1 MKNSKHLIFWEIL
14 ISIGEL
20 CVIESTRKCVLLAF
34 IKRFCLAENYSPVF
48 SNQINVL
55 MKRFLSSLIAILFV
69 ATTNGQQLDFTN
81 YYLNYGKHI
90 HDFSSSEQ
98 EGETGES
105 ESGQAGK
112 SYEYIFD
119 RMHTNHGFDPVQYF
133 KVLKE
138 ESESIH
144 PYRSLNTNFDWEF
157 LGPNNLTSGFEHNQG
172 RIDCFATTSS
182 NPGVICYAGSPTSGI
197 WKTTDSGANWSN
209 VTDNDIPMAVGCQDI
224 VVDPTNDNIIYAS
237 IGLNGGMENI
247 HDIAYYGLGIYKSTD
262 GGSSWQPTG
271 LNFGTQV
278 WNDNIW
284 KIEINPNNTNQQY
297 AISNFQV
304 FRTNDAWNTYEIIF
318 GVNAL
323 TIADALDQAVNTSTQ
338 TALTSHL
345 TQSCAF
351 KKKILVDL
359 DVNLNNWNEVIICS
373 AGQQSYSLPSNNG
386 LNLYKY
392 HPAEVWQSSNAQ
404 ASNANTVNWNFVS
417 QLADSS
423 PSNSSVSEIVNAD
436 FSLFNEWA
444 FLAITKKFDSPPV
457 YNQISL
463 FKQVS
468 SGNWSLISN
477 TVPPLGSS
485 QWKLEFE
492 CSPNFQNIIY
502 LGGRYFSKYNFITN
516 QLLSIPPLPDYQ
528 IHDDVRNIKVFEG
541 SNSSSEFVFVC
552 EDGGISRLLSSNV
565 DISATNFN
573 GTGLNVTQIYG
584 FDIYQPYLPF
594 FTGGTQ
600 DNSVVYFKNGS
611 FYKAL
616 GGDRYDGIL
625 HYQVFP
631 DYFFSKN
638 QGAPDIFNGLNLCQV
653 NLNVNNTFQNT
664 NYSGPLNTF
673 KARWN
678 APFDRNWQ
686 DPNYAFVGGIGKVG
700 KLKFTPSPIFSE
712 LVVDSLAS
720 SPIRALKVSK
730 SNPNVMV
737 VVNEGAYWDSPAEKK
752 LYLTRNGGL
761 TWLDITTA
769 FNTAPEVNEFL
780 QFYGINALEID
791 PQNPGK
797 IYIGLNGSEVISA
810 NPLKRFF
817 ELNLN
822 LSLND
827 QDMIDNA
834 IVINLSAGLPR
845 LPINDLQFAPTLGKD
860 LLAATDIGLF
870 YCDLTSSTPVWVN
883 VNPGLPNCVITDI
896 EFDVFHNEIYISTFG
911 RGYWK
916 SAMSCEPMADLHI
929 TEDSQISIPTLA
941 NHSIVVEPGVVFTV
955 TSTLSFVEN
964 ARLIVE
970 PGGKLIV
977 NGGTLTNG
985 CSNAFW
991 DGVEVRGHFN
1001 LSQTPA
1007 NQGVVELKNNA
1018 RINHEKCGIR
1028 TAEVLIGEDSWEYNW
1043 NSTGGIIKAENS
1055 MFLNNIKD
1063 VEFLSYSNLQMSNG
1077 QTEEENNVSY
1087 FSGCRFLVDEELF
1100 GISSLNCRISL
1111 FEVDGVKFTNS
1122 EFEIAQTSLY
1132 SQSNAGSGIYSLASS
1147 PIVRSACIC
1156 TPNTFN
1162 EGNPSDITAQTLFTT
1177 SSDYTHPSLFRNF
1190 KYGIRLSGDGGIQ
1203 NPVIRNSVFQDNQY
1217 GIWVGAQNATTI
1229 YRNKFIIPDLHL
1241 IEQCAGLFLGKC
1253 NHYNVSRN
1261 VFEGEANSQYN
1272 SVGVYVKDSPENANE
1287 IYLNDFDHL
1296 KYGIIAE
1303 GDQAENSPVLGG
1315 LQLLCGKY
1323 SKVTWSNSVVPNLGQ
1338 TFAEIAID
1346 QGHQTYPQITA
1357 SSDLAGNLFANASTS
1372 ASPFSDY
1379 FNCMG
1384 CNIIKYHAHDSNS
1397 NSAVVPDNLTSNVLV
1412 DENNIPFTSRWNACP
1427 VEHALLPEKSL
1438 LVELVELND
1447 SIINVEKAQYYQ
1459 LIDGGQ
1465 TGAVVGFIS
1474 NPNNSSALIRENL
1487 LPLCP
1492 YLSVTALDTLLDRT
1506 ASMNP
1511 WHLSELLIACSPLD
1525 PVVLKRI
1532 NNEIALPS
1540 YFLGLINEYQDG
1552 GNERLQKEIMLKAAN
1567 INKNRAFGKLMELEV
1582 SSDSIVRNYSELEA
1596 LFETNNDISESS
1608 MLYEIYRAQ
1617 GKFEEA
1623 STVYEAYLRD
1633 TLSAEENALNDIIF
1647 EISNNGGYAS
1657 ADSSQQ
1663 QVLQSLLN
1671 SEESIRMQVKSALEL
1686 ITKEPF
1692 ECEFVYPEIPK
1703 SKVNRMEEEPTRISL
1718 LEVYPNPVSE
1728 DFTVGFVLPSDQRN
1742 SALNIYNNLGQL
1754 INQIDLSKDNGIHYL
1769 NARNWQSGLYILDLI
1784 VNGKVVESKS
1794 IVVKH

>member
-1 MKNSKHLIFWEIL
+1 
-14 ISIGEL
+14 
-20 CVIESTRKCVLLAF
+20 
-34 IKRFCLAENYSPVF
+34 
-48 SNQINVL
+48 
-55 MKRFLSSLIAILFV
+55 MKRLLSIFFV
-69 ATTNGQQLDFTN
+69 VCLGMSAQAQQLDFTN
-81 YYLNYGKHI
+81 YYSNYGKHI

-112 SYEYIFD
+112 SYEYMFD
-119 RMHTNHGFDPVQYF
+119 RMHTNHGLDPLQYF

-157 LGPNNLTSGFEHNQG
+157 IGPTNLTKGTQHHQG
-172 RIDCFATTSS
+172 RIDCFATTSA

-197 WKTTDSGANWSN
+197 WRTTDAGANWNN
-209 VTDNDIPMAVGCQDI
+209 VTDGQIPMAVGCQDI

-237 IGLNGGMENI
+237 IGLNSGMENI
-247 HDIAYYGLGIYKSTD
+247 HDIAYYGLGIYKSVDAGNTW
-262 GGSSWQPTG
+262 SPTG
-271 LNFGTQV
+271 FNFGAQV

-284 KIEINPNNTNQQY
+284 KIEINPNNSVQQY

-323 TIADALDQAVNTSTQ
+323 TTVDALDQAVNTSTQ
-338 TALTSHL
+338 TALTAHL
-345 TQSCAF
+345 TQSCAY

-392 HPAEVWQSSNAQ
+392 HPAEVWHSSNAH
-404 ASNANTVNWNFVS
+404 AANSNTVNWDFVS
-417 QLADSS
+417 QLADTS
-423 PSNSSVSEIVNAD
+423 PSNNAISEIINIE
-436 FSLFNEWA
+436 FSPFNEWA
-444 FLAITKKFDSPPV
+444 FLAAEKKFQILLDPSP
-457 YNQISL
+457 ISL
-463 FKQVS
+463 FKKINNE
-468 SGNWSLISN
+468 NWSLISN
-477 TVPPLGSS
+477 SVPNLGSS

-492 CSPNFQNIIY
+492 CSPSDSNIFY
-502 LGGRYFSKYNFITN
+502 YGGLTFRKYNITTN
-516 QLLSIPPLPDYQ
+516 STGAVSNTTGFSIHAD
-528 IHDDVRNIKVFEG
+528 IRDIAVFTNVTSLG
-541 SNSSSEFVFVC
+541 DLIFVS
-552 EDGGISRLLSSNV
+552 EDGGISKVNHSSSGF
-565 DISATNFN
+565 SATNFN
-573 GTGLNVTQIYG
+573 GSGLDVTQIYG
-584 FDIYQPYLPF
+584 FDIYQPNQPF

-600 DNSVVYFKNGS
+600 DNSEIYYKNES
-611 FYKAL
+611 FSQGL
-616 GGDRYDGIL
+616 TNDRFDGIL
-625 HYQVFP
+625 HYETNP
-631 DYFFSKN
+631 DFLFSKDQGDEEN
-638 QGAPDIFNGLNLCQV
+638 QLNLDLSPV
-653 NLNVNNTFQNT
+653 NINATYALSNSLTFG
-664 NYSGPLNTF
+664 SMNTF

-686 DPNYAFVGGIGKVG
+686 DPNYAFVGGEGKVG
-700 KLKFTPSPIFSE
+700 KLQFTPTPVFTE
-712 LVVDSLAS
+712 LVVDPLAS
-720 SPIRALKVSK
+720 SPIRALKASK

-737 VVNEGAYWDSPAEKK
+737 AANEGAYWNNPAEKK

-761 TWLDITTA
+761 TWLDITEA
-769 FNTAPEVNEFL
+769 FNSSQAVDSLL
-780 QFYGINALEID
+780 QYYGINALEID
-791 PQNPGK
+791 PQNAGK
-797 IYIGLNGSEVISA
+797 IYIGLNGTELSTS
-810 NPLKRFF
+810 NPTKRFF
-817 ELNLN
+817 ELNLD
-822 LSLND
+822 LTLND
-827 QDMIDNA
+827 QDLIDNA
-834 IVINLSAGLPR
+834 TVTNLSSGLPR

-870 YCDLTSSTPVWVN
+870 YCDLTQPQPQWSN
-883 VNPGLPNCVITDI
+883 VNQDLPNCVITDI

-916 SAMSCEPMADLHI
+916 SAMSCEPMSDLHI

-970 PGGKLIV
+970 PGGKLVV

-991 DGVEVRGHFN
+991 EGVEVRGQSN
-1001 LSQTPA
+1001 LSQTSA
-1007 NQGVVELKNNA
+1007 NQGIIELKNNA
-1018 RINHEKCGIR
+1018 RINHAKCGIR
-1028 TAEVLIGEDSWEYNW
+1028 TAEVVISDETWDYNW
-1043 NSTGGIIKAENS
+1043 SSTGGIIKAENS

-1063 VEFLSYSNLQMSNG
+1063 VEFLSYNNIHNNNSQPIEYNNLSKF
-1077 QTEEENNVSY
+1077 T
-1087 FSGCRFLVDEELF
+1087 GCRFLVDEELP
-1100 GISSLNCRISL
+1100 GISTLNCRVSL
-1111 FEVDGVKFTNS
+1111 FEVDGVNFTNS
-1122 EFEIAQTSLY
+1122 EFEIAQTSPY
-1132 SQSNAGSGIYSLASS
+1132 SQSNSGSGIYSLASS
-1147 PIVRSACIC
+1147 PIVGSTCNC
-1156 TPNTFN
+1156 PLNTFN
-1162 EGNPSDITAQTLFTT
+1162 EGNPSDITAQTLYTNV
-1177 SSDYTHPSLFRNF
+1177 SDYAHPSLFRNF

-1203 NPVIRNSVFQDNQY
+1203 NPIIRNSVFQDNQY

-1229 YRNKFIIPDLHL
+1229 YRNKFIIPEIQNH
-1241 IEQCAGLFLGKC
+1241 EHCAGVFLGKC

-1261 VFEGEANSQYN
+1261 VFSGEANLQYN

-1323 SKVTWSNSVVPNLGQ
+1323 SYVTWSNSVVPHSGES
-1338 TFAEIAID
+1338 FAEIAID
-1346 QGHQTYPQITA
+1346 QGHQTYPQITS
-1357 SSDLAGNLFANASTS
+1357 SSDLAGNLFSNASTS

-1397 NSAVVPDNLTSNVLV
+1397 NSAVVPDNITNNVLV
-1412 DENNIPFTSRWNACP
+1412 DESNVPFTSRLNACP
-1427 VEHALLPEKSL
+1427 IEHALLPEKSL

-1465 TGAVVGFIS
+1465 TGAVVAFIS
-1474 NPNNSSALIRENL
+1474 NLNNSSALIRESL

-1492 YLSVTALDTLLDRT
+1492 YLSVTALDTLLDRS

-1511 WHLSELLIACSPLD
+1511 WHLSELLIACSPID
-1525 PVVLKRI
+1525 PVLLKRI
-1532 NNEIALPS
+1532 NDEVALPN

-1552 GNERLQKEIMLKAAN
+1552 GNERLQKETMLKAAN
-1567 INKNRAFGKLMELEV
+1567 NNKNRAFGKLMELEV
-1582 SSDSIVRNYSELEA
+1582 SSDSIARNYSELEA

-1623 STVYEAYLRD
+1623 SSVYEAYLRD
-1633 TLSAEENALNDIIF
+1633 TLSADENALNDIIF
-1647 EISNNGGYAS
+1647 DISNNGGYAF

-1663 QVLQSLLN
+1663 QELQSLLN

-1686 ITKEPF
+1686 MTKEPF
-1692 ECEFVYPEIPK
+1692 ECDFIYPEIPK
-1703 SKVNRMEEEPTRISL
+1703 SKNNIITEKPIKISL
-1718 LEVYPNPVSE
+1718 LEVYPNPVSD
-1728 DFTVGFVLPSDQRN
+1728 DFSVGFVLPADQRN
-1742 SALNIYNNLGQL
+1742 SMLNIYNNLGQL
-1754 INQIDLSKDNGIHYL
+1754 IDQVDLSKDNGIHYL
-1769 NARNWQSGLYILDLI
+1769 NARNWQSGLYILDLF
-1784 VNGKVVESKS
+1784 VNGKAVESKS

>member
-1 MKNSKHLIFWEIL
+1 MKL
-14 ISIGEL
+14 
-20 CVIESTRKCVLLAF
+20 
-34 IKRFCLAENYSPVF
+34 
-48 SNQINVL
+48 
-55 MKRFLSSLIAILFV
+55 FLSSLITILFV

-119 RMHTNHGFDPVQYF
+119 RMHTNHGLDPLQYF

-138 ESESIH
+138 ESESAH

-157 LGPNNLTSGFEHNQG
+157 IGPTNLTSIYTHHQG
-172 RIDCFATTSS
+172 RIDCFATTST
-182 NPGVICYAGSPTSGI
+182 NPGVVCYAGSPTSGI
-197 WKTTDSGANWSN
+197 WKTTDSGANWHN
-209 VTDNDIPMAVGCQDI
+209 VTDGSIPMAVGCQEI
-224 VVDPTNDNIIYAS
+224 VIDPTNNNILYAS
-237 IGLNGGMENI
+237 IGLNSGMENI

-262 GGSSWQPTG
+262 AGNTWQPTG
-271 LNFGTQV
+271 LSFTNEI

-284 KIEINPNNTNQQY
+284 KIKINPINPSQQY

-304 FRTNDAWNTYEIIF
+304 FRTKDAWSTYEIIF
-318 GVNAL
+318 GVNAF
-323 TIADALDQAVNTSTQ
+323 TTVDALDQSVITSTQ

-345 TQSCAF
+345 TQSCAY

-359 DVNLNNWNEVIICS
+359 DVNRYNWNEVIVCS
-373 AGQQSYSLPSNNG
+373 AGQESYSIGTDG

-392 HPAEVWQSSNAQ
+392 HPAEVWHSINAETAISN
-404 ASNANTVNWNFVS
+404 SVNWVFVS

-423 PSNSSVSEIVNAD
+423 PSNNSVSEILNVS
-436 FSLFNEWA
+436 FSNFNGGLFYSLE
-444 FLAITKKFDSPPV
+444 KKFGNAQSR
-457 YNQISL
+457 I
-463 FKQVS
+463 FKKSGSTWNLLPNTNLGVS
-468 SGNWSLISN
+468 I
-477 TVPPLGSS
+477 S

-492 CSPNFQNIIY
+492 CSPIEANIIY
-502 LGGRYFSKYNFITN
+502 VGGLNFKKYNLNTN
-516 QLLSIPPLPDYQ
+516 MPSDVSNTSGYSIHAD
-528 IHDDVRNIKVFEG
+528 IRNLAVFTNEASQG
-541 SNSSSEFVFVC
+541 DLIFVC
-552 EDGGISRLLSSNV
+552 EDGGISKVVNSSAAFL
-565 DISATNFN
+565 ATNFN
-573 GTGLNVTQIYG
+573 GTGLGVTQIYG
-584 FDIYQPYLPF
+584 FDVYQPNQPF

-600 DNSVVYFKNGS
+600 DNSEIYFKNNS
-611 FYKAL
+611 FYLAL

-625 HYQVFP
+625 HYETNP
-631 DYFFSKN
+631 DYLFTKY
-638 QGAPDIFNGLNLCQV
+638 QGGGFLNSLDLSELD
-653 NLNVNNTFQNT
+653 LNNSNMFTST
-664 NYSGPLNTF
+664 YTLPTMSAF

-686 DPNYAFVGGIGKVG
+686 DPNFAFVGGEKKVG
-700 KLKFTPSPIFSE
+700 KLQFTPTPIFTE
-712 LVVDSLAS
+712 LVVDPLAS

-730 SNPNVMV
+730 SNPNIMV
-737 VVNEGAYWDSPAEKK
+737 VANEGAYWNSPAEKK

-780 QFYGINALEID
+780 QYYGINALEID
-791 PQNPGK
+791 PKNPGV
-797 IYIGLNGSEVISA
+797 IYIGLNGSELSTS
-810 NPLKRFF
+810 NPIKRFF
-817 ELNLN
+817 ELNIDLT
-822 LSLND
+822 LND
-827 QDMIDNA
+827 QDLIDNA
-834 IVINLSAGLPR
+834 TVTNLSSGLPR

-870 YCDLTSSTPVWVN
+870 YCDLTQSQPHWIN
-883 VNPGLPNCVITDI
+883 VNQDLPNCVITDI

-929 TEDSQISIPTLA
+929 TANSQITIPTLA
-941 NHSIVVEPGVVFTV
+941 NHSIVVEPGAVLTV

-964 ARLIVE
+964 AGLIVE
-970 PGGKLIV
+970 PGGKLVV

-991 DGVEVRGHFN
+991 EGVEVRGHSS
-1001 LSQTPA
+1001 LSQAPA

-1018 RINHEKCGIR
+1018 RINHAKCGIR

-1043 NSTGGIIKAENS
+1043 NSTGGIIKCDNS

-1063 VEFLSYSNLQMSNG
+1063 VEFLSYNNIHNNSQPIEYNNLSRF
-1077 QTEEENNVSY
+1077 NN
-1087 FSGCRFLVDEELF
+1087 CRFLVDEQLP
-1100 GISSLNCRISL
+1100 GISSLNCRVSL
-1111 FEVDGVKFTNS
+1111 FEIDGVHFTNS
-1122 EFEIAQTSLY
+1122 EFEIAQTSPY
-1132 SQSNAGSGIYSLASS
+1132 SQNNAGSGIYSLASS
-1147 PIVRSACIC
+1147 PIVSSTCNCPINA
-1156 TPNTFN
+1156 FN
-1162 EGNPSDITAQTLFTT
+1162 EGDPSDITAQTLFTT
-1177 SSDYTHPSLFRNF
+1177 SSDYSHPSLFRNF

-1217 GIWVGAQNATTI
+1217 GIWVGSQNATTI
-1229 YRNKFIIPDLHL
+1229 YRNKFIIPEIQNHDH
-1241 IEQCAGLFLGKC
+1241 CAGIFLGKC

-1261 VFEGEANSQYN
+1261 AFAGEANLQYN

-1323 SKVTWSNSVVPNLGQ
+1323 SYVTWSNSVVPHSGES
-1338 TFAEIAID
+1338 FAEIAVE
-1346 QGHQTYPQITA
+1346 QGHQTYPQVTS
-1357 SSDLAGNLFANASTS
+1357 SSDLAGNLFANASTT

-1384 CNIIKYHAHDSNS
+1384 CTIINYHAHDSNS
-1397 NSAVVPDNLTSNVLV
+1397 NSAVVPDNITSNVLV

-1465 TGAVVGFIS
+1465 TGAVVSFIS
-1474 NPNNSSALIRENL
+1474 NLANSSALIRENL

-1492 YLSVTALDTLLDRT
+1492 YLSVTALDTLLDRS

-1525 PVVLKRI
+1525 PVLLKRI

-1552 GNERLQKEIMLKAAN
+1552 GNERLQKETAIKAAN
-1567 INKNRAFGKLMELEV
+1567 INKNRAFGKLLELEL
-1582 SSDSIVRNYSELEA
+1582 SSDTLVRNYSEMEA
-1596 LFETNNDISESS
+1596 LFETNNDLSESA

-1647 EISNNGGYAS
+1647 EIANNGGYAY

-1663 QVLQSLLN
+1663 QALQSLLN

-1703 SKVNRMEEEPTRISL
+1703 SKVNRMEEKPVSISL

-1728 DFTVGFVLPSDQRN
+1728 DFTVGFVLPADQRN

-1754 INQIDLSKDNGIHYL
+1754 IDQIDLSKDNGIHYL
-1769 NARNWQSGLYILDLI
+1769 NARNWQSGLYIIDLI

>member
-1 MKNSKHLIFWEIL
+1 MKL
-14 ISIGEL
+14 
-20 CVIESTRKCVLLAF
+20 
-34 IKRFCLAENYSPVF
+34 
-48 SNQINVL
+48 
-55 MKRFLSSLIAILFV
+55 FLSSLIAILFV

-112 SYEYIFD
+112 SYEYMFD

-157 LGPNNLTSGFEHNQG
+157 LGPTNLTSGTQHNQG

-197 WKTTDSGANWSN
+197 WKTIDSGANWSN
-209 VTDNDIPMAVGCQDI
+209 VTDYNIPMAVGCQDI

-247 HDIAYYGLGIYKSTD
+247 HDIAYYGLGIYKSID

-284 KIEINPNNTNQQY
+284 KIEINPNNSNQQY

-345 TQSCAF
+345 TQSCAY

-392 HPAEVWQSSNAQ
+392 HPAEVWHSSNAY
-404 ASNANTVNWNFVS
+404 ATNPNSVNWDFVS

-423 PSNSSVSEIVNAD
+423 PSNSSVSEIANVS
-436 FSLFNEWA
+436 FSTFTGGV
-444 FLAITKKFDSPPV
+444 FYSVDKKFGSASTK
-457 YNQISL
+457 IHK
-463 FKQVS
+463 KQ
-468 SGNWSLISN
+468 GNTWNLLSN
-477 TVPPLGSS
+477 INLGVGVS

-492 CSPNFQNIIY
+492 CSPSNADIIY
-502 LGGRYFSKYNFITN
+502 TGGLTFRKYNITTN
-516 QLLSIPPLPDYQ
+516 SPGVVSNTTGFSIHAD
-528 IHDDVRNIKVFEG
+528 IRDIAVFT
-541 SNSSSEFVFVC
+541 NPSSQGDLIFVS
-552 EDGGISRLLSSNV
+552 EDGGISKVIHSSS
-565 DISATNFN
+565 DFSATNFN
-573 GTGLNVTQIYG
+573 GSGLDVTQIYG
-584 FDIYQPYLPF
+584 FDIYQPNQPF

-600 DNSVVYFKNGS
+600 DNSEIYFKNNS
-611 FYKAL
+611 FQKAMST
-616 GGDRYDGIL
+616 DQYDGVL
-625 HYQVFP
+625 HYEPNP
-631 DYFFSKN
+631 DLLFTKY
-638 QGAPDIFNGLNLCQV
+638 QGSADDFNGLQLFNI
-653 NLNVNNTFQNT
+653 NLNNYPTFT
-664 NYSGPLNTF
+664 TSNYSGPLGIF

-737 VVNEGAYWDSPAEKK
+737 VANEGAYWDSPAEKK

-991 DGVEVRGHFN
+991 NGVEVRGHSN

-1018 RINHEKCGIR
+1018 RINHAKCGIR

-1063 VEFLSYSNLQMSNG
+1063 VEFLSYSNLQTSNG

-1087 FSGCRFLVDEELF
+1087 FYGCRFLVDEELF

-1229 YRNKFIIPDLHL
+1229 YRNKFKIPDLHL
-1241 IEQCAGLFLGKC
+1241 IEQCAGVFLGKC

-1261 VFEGEANSQYN
+1261 VFEGEENSQYN

-1323 SKVTWSNSVVPNLGQ
+1323 SNVTWSNSVVPHLGES
-1338 TFAEIAID
+1338 FAEIAVD
-1346 QGHQTYPQITA
+1346 QGHQTYPQVTS

-1397 NSAVVPDNLTSNVLV
+1397 NSAVVPDNITSNVLV

-1465 TGAVVGFIS
+1465 TGAVVSFIS
-1474 NPNNSSALIRENL
+1474 NLANSSALIRENL

-1525 PVVLKRI
+1525 PVLLKRI

-1552 GNERLQKEIMLKAAN
+1552 GNERLQKETAIKAAN
-1567 INKNRAFGKLMELEV
+1567 INKNRAFGKLLELEL
-1582 SSDSIVRNYSELEA
+1582 SSDTLVRNYSEMEA
-1596 LFETNNDISESS
+1596 LFETNNDLSESA

-1647 EISNNGGYAS
+1647 EIANNGGYAF

-1663 QVLQSLLN
+1663 QALQSLLN
-1671 SEESIRMQVKSALEL
+1671 LEESIRMQVKSALEL

-1703 SKVNRMEEEPTRISL
+1703 SKVNRMDEEPNRISL

-1728 DFTVGFVLPSDQRN
+1728 DFTVGFVLPADQRN

>member
-1 MKNSKHLIFWEIL
+1 
-14 ISIGEL
+14 
-20 CVIESTRKCVLLAF
+20 
-34 IKRFCLAENYSPVF
+34 
-48 SNQINVL
+48 
-55 MKRFLSSLIAILFV
+55 MKRLLFIFFV
-69 ATTNGQQLDFTN
+69 VCTGMSAQAQQLDFTN

-112 SYEYIFD
+112 SYEYMFD
-119 RMHTNHGFDPVQYF
+119 RMHTNHGLDPVQYF

-138 ESESIH
+138 ESENIH

-157 LGPNNLTSGFEHNQG
+157 IGPTNLTKGTKHHQG
-172 RIDCFATTSS
+172 RIDCFATTTA

-197 WKTTDSGANWSN
+197 WRTTDAGANWNN
-209 VTDNDIPMAVGCQDI
+209 VTDGQIPMAVGCQDI

-237 IGLNGGMENI
+237 IGLNSGMENI
-247 HDIAYYGLGIYKSTD
+247 HDIAYYGLGIYKSVDAGNTW
-262 GGSSWQPTG
+262 SPTG
-271 LNFGTQV
+271 FNFGAQV

-284 KIEINPNNTNQQY
+284 KIEINPNNSNQQY

-345 TQSCAF
+345 TQSCAY

-392 HPAEVWQSSNAQ
+392 HPAEVWHSSNAH
-404 ASNANTVNWNFVS
+404 APNPYNVNWDFFS

-423 PSNSSVSEIVNAD
+423 PSNITASEIVNVS
-436 FSLFNEWA
+436 FSNFNGGIFYCA
-444 FLAITKKFDSPPV
+444 SKKFANSTINI
-457 YNQISL
+457 YKKAGASWNLLS
-463 FKQVS
+463 
-468 SGNWSLISN
+468 NLISYAYE
-477 TVPPLGSS
+477 S

-492 CSPNFQNIIY
+492 CSKSFENLIYFGGTFLKRYNIQTNQFTNIPVTSGYQLHEDIRNIQVFQNE
-502 LGGRYFSKYNFITN
+502 N
-516 QLLSIPPLPDYQ
+516 LSEEL
-528 IHDDVRNIKVFEG
+528 VFA
-541 SNSSSEFVFVC
+541 C
-552 EDGGISRLLSSNV
+552 EDGGISKIINSNQNF
-565 DISATNFN
+565 STYNFN
-573 GTGLNVTQIYG
+573 GSGLDVTQIYG
-584 FDIYQPYLPF
+584 FDVYQPNQSF

-600 DNSVVYFKNGS
+600 DNSVVYFKNNT
-611 FYKAL
+611 FYKEL
-616 GGDRYDGIL
+616 NSDRYDGVL
-625 HYQVFP
+625 HYGVNP
-631 DYFFSKN
+631 DFLFTKY
-638 QGAPDIFNGLNLCQV
+638 QGDQDNMNSLDVYEVDLNSNATIQWIPSPG
-653 NLNVNNTFQNT
+653 NM
-664 NYSGPLNTF
+664 GTF

-686 DPNYAFVGGIGKVG
+686 DPNFAFVGGEKKVG
-700 KLKFTPSPIFSE
+700 KLQFTPSTLFSE
-712 LVVDSLAS
+712 LIVDPLAS

-737 VVNEGAYWDSPAEKK
+737 VANEGAYWNSPSEKK

-769 FNTAPEVNEFL
+769 FNNAPEVNSFL

-797 IYIGLNGSEVISA
+797 IYIGLNGTEDASVNTI
-810 NPLKRFF
+810 KRFF
-817 ELNLN
+817 ELNLD
-822 LSLND
+822 LSLNE

-834 IVINLSAGLPR
+834 IVTNLSSGLPR

-870 YCDLTSSTPVWVN
+870 YCDLQSSTPVWVN

-929 TEDSQISIPTLA
+929 TEDSQISIPTLV
-941 NHSIVVEPGVVFTV
+941 NHSIVVDPGVVFTV

-970 PGGKLIV
+970 PGGKLVV

-991 DGVEVRGHFN
+991 EGVEVRGHSN

-1018 RINHEKCGIR
+1018 RINHAKCGIR
-1028 TAEVLIGEDSWEYNW
+1028 TAEVLIGEDTWEYNW

-1063 VEFLSYSNLQMSNG
+1063 VEFLSYNNIHNNSQSI
-1077 QTEEENNVSY
+1077 EYNNVSK
-1087 FSGCRFLVDEELF
+1087 FSGCRFLVDEYLE
-1100 GISSLNCRISL
+1100 GISSLNCRVSL
-1111 FEVDGVKFTNS
+1111 FEIDGVHFTNN
-1122 EFEIAQTSLY
+1122 EFEIAQTSPY
-1132 SQSNAGSGIYSLASS
+1132 SQNNAGSGIYSLASS
-1147 PIVRSACIC
+1147 PIVSSTCNC
-1156 TPNTFN
+1156 PLNSFN
-1162 EGNPSDITAQTLFTT
+1162 EGDPSDITAQTLFTT

-1229 YRNKFIIPDLHL
+1229 YRNKFKIPDLHL
-1241 IEQCAGLFLGKC
+1241 IEQCAGVFLGKC

-1261 VFEGEANSQYN
+1261 VFEGEENSQYN

-1315 LQLLCGKY
+1315 LQLLCGQY
-1323 SKVTWSNSVVPNLGQ
+1323 SNVTWSNSVVPNLGQ
-1338 TFAEIAID
+1338 TFAEIAVD
-1346 QGHQTYPQITA
+1346 QGHQTYPQVTS

-1397 NSAVVPDNLTSNVLV
+1397 NSAVVPDNITNNVLV
-1412 DENNIPFTSRWNACP
+1412 DESNIPFTSRLYACP

-1465 TGAVVGFIS
+1465 TGAVVAFIS
-1474 NPNNSSALIRENL
+1474 NLNNSSALIRESL

-1492 YLSVTALDTLLDRT
+1492 YLSVTALDTLLDRS

-1511 WHLSELLIACSPLD
+1511 WHLSELLIACSPID
-1525 PVVLKRI
+1525 PVLLKRI
-1532 NNEIALPS
+1532 NDEVALPN

-1552 GNERLQKEIMLKAAN
+1552 GNERLQKETMLKAAN

-1623 STVYEAYLRD
+1623 SSVYEAYLRD
-1633 TLSAEENALNDIIF
+1633 TLSADENALNDLIF
-1647 EISNNGGYAS
+1647 EISNNGGYAF

-1663 QVLQSLLN
+1663 QELQSLLN

-1686 ITKEPF
+1686 MTKEPF
-1692 ECEFVYPEIPK
+1692 ECDFIYPEIPK
-1703 SKVNRMEEEPTRISL
+1703 SKNNEITEKPIKISL
-1718 LEVYPNPVSE
+1718 LEVYPNPVND
-1728 DFTVGFVLPSDQRN
+1728 DFSVGFVLPADQRN
-1742 SALNIYNNLGQL
+1742 SMLNVYNDLGQL
-1754 INQIDLSKDNGIHYL
+1754 IEQVDLSKDNGIHYL

-1784 VNGKVVESKS
+1784 VSGKVVESKS

>member
-1 MKNSKHLIFWEIL
+1 MKL
-14 ISIGEL
+14 
-20 CVIESTRKCVLLAF
+20 
-34 IKRFCLAENYSPVF
+34 
-48 SNQINVL
+48 
-55 MKRFLSSLIAILFV
+55 FLSSLIAILFV

-112 SYEYIFD
+112 SYEYMFD
-119 RMHTNHGFDPVQYF
+119 RMHTNHGLDPVQYF

-138 ESESIH
+138 ESENIH

-157 LGPNNLTSGFEHNQG
+157 LGPTNLTKGTQHHQG

-209 VTDNDIPMAVGCQDI
+209 VTDYNIPMAVGCQDI
-224 VVDPTNDNIIYAS
+224 VVDPNDDNIIYAS
-237 IGLNGGMENI
+237 IGLNSGMENI

-284 KIEINPNNTNQQY
+284 KIEVNPNNSNQQY

-304 FRTNDAWNTYEIIF
+304 FRTNDAWNTHEIIF
-318 GVNAL
+318 GMNAL
-323 TIADALDQAVNTSTQ
+323 TTVDALDQAVNTTTQ

-351 KKKILVDL
+351 KKKTLVDL
-359 DVNLNNWNEVIICS
+359 DVNPNNWMDVIICS
-373 AGQQSYSLPSNNG
+373 SGNESYSLQTTDGYNTF
-386 LNLYKY
+386 KY
-392 HPAEVWQSSNAQ
+392 HPAEVWRSF
-404 ASNANTVNWNFVS
+404 NANIPATNLVNWNFET
-417 QLADSS
+417 QITQTT
-423 PSNSSVSEIVNAD
+423 PSNNFISSIVNID
-436 FSLFNEWA
+436 FSPLVQNQIF
-444 FLAITKKFDSPPV
+444 AIT
-457 YNQISL
+457 SL
-463 FKQVS
+463 FGTSGYVNIS
-468 SGNWSLISN
+468 SLFTTQNGAWQLLSSNVTNSLSN
-477 TVPPLGSS
+477 
-485 QWKLEFE
+485 QWKLELE
-492 CSPNFQNIIY
+492 CSNIDNSILY
-502 LGGRYFSKYNFITN
+502 YGSRLFYKMNLQT
-516 QLLSIPPLPDYQ
+516 LSSVILNNVSPAAS
-528 IHDDVRNIKVFEG
+528 IHDDLRSIEIT
-541 SNSSSEFVFVC
+541 SNSTNLELIYVC
-552 EDGGISRLLSSNV
+552 EDGGISKVENSENNFVCS
-565 DISATNFN
+565 NFN
-573 GTGLNVTQIYG
+573 GYGLNVTQIYG
-584 FDIYQPYLPF
+584 FDIYQPNQPF
-594 FTGGTQ
+594 FIGGTQ
-600 DNSVVYFKNGS
+600 DNSEIYSLDNT
-611 FYKAL
+611 FYKKL
-616 GGDRYDGIL
+616 ESDRYDVIIPYNL
-625 HYQVFP
+625 PITKIFTK
-631 DYFFSKN
+631 S
-638 QGAPDIFNGLNLCQV
+638 QGYSYSNALDIPLV
-653 NLNVNNTFQNT
+653 NLNSNTIN
-664 NYSGPLNTF
+664 SAPSMPPLAANLSL
-673 KARWN
+673 RWN

-737 VVNEGAYWDSPAEKK
+737 VANEGAYWSGAAEKK
-752 LYLTRNGGL
+752 LYITRNGGL
-761 TWLDITTA
+761 TWLDITAA
-769 FNTAPEVNEFL
+769 FNSSSAVDSLL
-780 QFYGINALEID
+780 QYYGINALEID

-797 IYIGLNGSEVISA
+797 IYIGLNGTELTTS
-810 NPLKRFF
+810 NPMKRFF

-822 LSLND
+822 LSLNN
-827 QDMIDNA
+827 QDLIDNA
-834 IVINLSAGLPR
+834 TVTNLSSGLPR

-870 YCDLTSSTPVWVN
+870 YCDLANASPVWVN
-883 VNPGLPNCVITDI
+883 VNPGLPTCVITDI

-916 SAMSCEPMADLHI
+916 SAMSCEPQSDLHI
-929 TEDSQISIPTLA
+929 TQDSQITIPTLA
-941 NHSIVVEPGVVFTV
+941 NHSIVVESGVVLTV

-991 DGVEVRGHFN
+991 EGVEVRGHSN

-1007 NQGVVELKNNA
+1007 NQGLVELKNNA
-1018 RINHEKCGIR
+1018 RINHAKCGIR
-1028 TAEVLIGEDSWEYNW
+1028 TAEVVIGDETWDYNW
-1043 NSTGGIIKAENS
+1043 SSTGGIIKAENS

-1063 VEFLSYSNLQMSNG
+1063 LEFLTYNNIHNNNQSIEY
-1077 QTEEENNVSY
+1077 NNVSK
-1087 FSGCRFLVDEELF
+1087 FLGCRFLVDEELA
-1100 GISSLNCRISL
+1100 GISTLNCRVSL
-1111 FEVDGVKFTNS
+1111 FEVDGVHFTNN
-1122 EFEIAQTSLY
+1122 EFEISQTSPY
-1132 SQSNAGSGIYSLASS
+1132 SQNNAGSGIYSLSSS
-1147 PIVRSACIC
+1147 PIVSSTCNC
-1156 TPNTFN
+1156 PLNSFN
-1162 EGNPSDITAQTLFTT
+1162 EGDPSDITAQTLFTI

-1217 GIWVGAQNATTI
+1217 GIWVGSQNATTI
-1229 YRNKFIIPDLHL
+1229 YRNKFIIPEIQNHDH
-1241 IEQCAGLFLGKC
+1241 CAGVFLGKC

-1261 VFEGEANSQYN
+1261 AFAGEANLQYN

-1323 SKVTWSNSVVPNLGQ
+1323 SNVTWSNSVVPHAGES
-1338 TFAEIAID
+1338 FAEIAID
-1346 QGHQTYPQITA
+1346 QGHQTYPQVTS

-1384 CNIIKYHAHDSNS
+1384 CTIIKYHAHDSNS
-1397 NSAVVPDNLTSNVLV
+1397 NSAVVPDNITSNVLV

-1465 TGAVVGFIS
+1465 TGAVVSFIS
-1474 NPNNSSALIRENL
+1474 NLANSSALIRENL

-1492 YLSVTALDTLLDRT
+1492 YLSVTALDTLLDRS

-1525 PVVLKRI
+1525 PVLLKRI

-1552 GNERLQKEIMLKAAN
+1552 GNERLQKETAIKAAN
-1567 INKNRAFGKLMELEV
+1567 INKNRAFGKLLELEL
-1582 SSDSIVRNYSELEA
+1582 SSDTLVRNYSEMEA
-1596 LFETNNDISESS
+1596 LFETNNDLSESA

-1617 GKFEEA
+1617 SKFEEA

-1647 EISNNGGYAS
+1647 EIANNGGYAF

-1663 QVLQSLLN
+1663 QALQTLLN

-1703 SKVNRMEEEPTRISL
+1703 SKVNRMEEKPKSISL

-1742 SALNIYNNLGQL
+1742 SALNIYNSQGQL
-1754 INQIDLSKDNGIHYL
+1754 IDQIDLSKDNGIHYL

-1794 IVVKH
+1794 IVVKYK

>member
-1 MKNSKHLIFWEIL
+1 
-14 ISIGEL
+14 
-20 CVIESTRKCVLLAF
+20 
-34 IKRFCLAENYSPVF
+34 
-48 SNQINVL
+48 
-55 MKRFLSSLIAILFV
+55 MKRLLSIFFV
-69 ATTNGQQLDFTN
+69 VCMGMSAQAQQLDFTN

-112 SYEYIFD
+112 SYEYMFD
-119 RMHTNHGFDPVQYF
+119 RMHTNHGLDPVQYF

-138 ESESIH
+138 ESENIH
-144 PYRSLNTNFDWEF
+144 PYRALNTNFDWEF
-157 LGPNNLTSGFEHNQG
+157 LGPTNLTSGTNHHQG
-172 RIDCFATTSS
+172 RIDCFTTTSI
-182 NPGVICYAGSPTSGI
+182 NPGVVCYAGSPTSGI
-197 WKTTDSGANWSN
+197 WKTTDAGANWSN
-209 VTDNDIPMAVGCQDI
+209 ITDGQIPMAVGCQDLAL
-224 VVDPTNDNIIYAS
+224 DPTNDNIIYAS
-237 IGLNGGMENI
+237 IGMNSGSENI
-247 HDIAYYGLGIYKSTD
+247 HDISYYGLGIYKSVD
-262 GGSSWQPTG
+262 AGNHWLPTG
-271 LNFGTQV
+271 LTFTNEI
-278 WNDNIW
+278 WNDIIW
-284 KIEINPNNTNQQY
+284 KIEINPNNPNQQY

-318 GVNAL
+318 GVNAF
-323 TIADALDQAVNTSTQ
+323 TIVDALDQSVNTSTQ

-345 TQSCAF
+345 TQSCAY

-359 DVNLNNWNEVIICS
+359 DVNLNNWNDVIICS
-373 AGQQSYSLPSNNG
+373 AGQQSYSIG
-386 LNLYKY
+386 IDGVNLYKY
-392 HPAEVWQSSNAQ
+392 HPAEVWSSSNAHVT
-404 ASNANTVNWNFVS
+404 NPNNVNWNFVS

-423 PSNSSVSEIVNAD
+423 PSNSSVSEITNVS
-436 FSLFNEWA
+436 FSVFNEGV
-444 FLAITKKFDSPPV
+444 FYSLEKKFGSV
-457 YNQISL
+457 LTKIH
-463 FKQVS
+463 KKE
-468 SGNWSLISN
+468 GNTWNLLSN
-477 TVPPLGSS
+477 INLEVGVS

-492 CSPNFQNIIY
+492 CSPSEANIIY
-502 LGGRYFSKYNFITN
+502 AGGLTFRKYNILSNLTN
-516 QLLSIPPLPDYQ
+516 AVSNTTGFSIHLD
-528 IHDDVRNIKVFEG
+528 IRDLAVFTNG
-541 SNSSSEFVFVC
+541 PSQGDLVFVC
-552 EDGGISRLLSSNV
+552 EDGGVSKVINSSTSF
-565 DISATNFN
+565 SAINFN
-573 GTGLNVTQIYG
+573 GTGLGVTQIYG
-584 FDIYQPYLPF
+584 FDIYQPNIPF
-594 FTGGTQ
+594 LAGGSQ
-600 DNSVVYFKNGS
+600 DNSVVYFKNSS
-611 FYKAL
+611 FYQGL

-625 HYQVFP
+625 HYESFP
-631 DYFFSKN
+631 DFFFTKY
-638 QGAPDIFNGLNLCQV
+638 QGEPDVFNGLNLYQV
-653 NLNVNNTFQNT
+653 NLNANSAFQAASS
-664 NYSGPLNTF
+664 SGPLGAF

-737 VVNEGAYWDSPAEKK
+737 VANEGAYWSGAAEKK
-752 LYLTRNGGL
+752 LYLTRDAGL
-761 TWLDITTA
+761 TWLDITGA
-769 FNTAPEVNEFL
+769 FNSSQAVDSLL
-780 QFYGINALEID
+780 QYYGINALEID

-797 IYIGLNGSEVISA
+797 IYIGLNGTELSTS
-810 NPLKRFF
+810 NPMKRFF

-827 QDMIDNA
+827 QDLIDNA
-834 IVINLSAGLPR
+834 TVTNLSSGLPR
-845 LPINDLQFAPTLGKD
+845 LPINDLQFSPTLGKD

-870 YCDLTSSTPVWVN
+870 YCDLTQPQPQWSN
-883 VNPGLPNCVITDI
+883 VNQDLPNCVITDI
-896 EFDVFHNEIYISTFG
+896 EFDVFHNEIYLSTFG

-916 SAMSCEPMADLHI
+916 SAMSCEPMSDLHI

-970 PGGKLIV
+970 PGGKLVV

-991 DGVEVRGHFN
+991 EGVEVRGQSN
-1001 LSQTPA
+1001 LSQTVT

-1018 RINHEKCGIR
+1018 RINHAKCGIR
-1028 TAEVLIGEDSWEYNW
+1028 TAEVLVGEDTWEYNW
-1043 NSTGGIIKAENS
+1043 NSTGGIIKCDNS

-1063 VEFLSYSNLQMSNG
+1063 VEFLSYSNIQTSNG

-1087 FSGCRFLVDEELF
+1087 FSGCRFLVDEELN
-1100 GISSLNCRISL
+1100 GISSLNCRVSL
-1111 FEVDGVKFTNS
+1111 FEVDGVKFVSS
-1122 EFEIAQTSLY
+1122 EFEIAQTSPY
-1132 SQSNAGSGIYSLASS
+1132 SQSNSGSGIYSLASS
-1147 PIVRSACIC
+1147 PIVRSTCIC
-1156 TPNTFN
+1156 TPNSFN
-1162 EGNPSDITAQTLFTT
+1162 EGNPSDITAQTLFTNG
-1177 SSDYTHPSLFRNF
+1177 SDYTHPSLFRNF

-1229 YRNKFIIPDLHL
+1229 YRNKFKIPDLHL
-1241 IEQCAGLFLGKC
+1241 IEQCAGVFLGKC

-1261 VFEGEANSQYN
+1261 VFEGEENSQYN

-1315 LQLLCGKY
+1315 LQLLCGQY
-1323 SKVTWSNSVVPNLGQ
+1323 SNVTWSNSVVPNLGQ

-1346 QGHQTYPQITA
+1346 QGHQTYPQITS

-1397 NSAVVPDNLTSNVLV
+1397 NSAVVPDNITNNVLV
-1412 DENNIPFTSRWNACP
+1412 DESNVPFTSRLNACP
-1427 VEHALLPEKSL
+1427 IEHALLPEKSL

-1459 LIDGGQ
+1459 LLDGGQ
-1465 TGAVVGFIS
+1465 TGAVVAFIS
-1474 NPNNSSALIRENL
+1474 NLNNSSALIRESL

-1492 YLSVTALDTLLDRT
+1492 YLSVTALDTLLDRS

-1511 WHLSELLIACSPLD
+1511 WHLSELLIACSPID
-1525 PVVLKRI
+1525 PVLLKRI
-1532 NNEIALPS
+1532 NDEAALPN

-1552 GNERLQKEIMLKAAN
+1552 GNERLQKETMLKAAN

-1582 SSDSIVRNYSELEA
+1582 SSDSSARNYSELEA

-1623 STVYEAYLRD
+1623 SSVYEAYLRD

-1647 EISNNGGYAS
+1647 DISNNGGYAF

-1663 QVLQSLLN
+1663 QALQSLLN
-1671 SEESIRMQVKSALEL
+1671 SEESTRIIVKSTLEL
-1686 ITKEPF
+1686 INKEPF
-1692 ECEFVYPEIPK
+1692 ECEFIYPEIPK
-1703 SKVNRMEEEPTRISL
+1703 SKNNEITEKPIKISL
-1718 LEVYPNPVSE
+1718 LEVYPNPVSD
-1728 DFTVGFVLPSDQRN
+1728 DFSVGFVLPADQRN
-1742 SALNIYNNLGQL
+1742 SMLNIYNNLGQL
-1754 INQIDLSKDNGIHYL
+1754 IDQVDLSKDNGIHYL

-1784 VNGKVVESKS
+1784 VSGKVVESKS

>member
-1 MKNSKHLIFWEIL
+1 
-14 ISIGEL
+14 
-20 CVIESTRKCVLLAF
+20 
-34 IKRFCLAENYSPVF
+34 
-48 SNQINVL
+48 
-55 MKRFLSSLIAILFV
+55 MKRLLSIFFV
-69 ATTNGQQLDFTN
+69 VCMGMSAQAQQLDFTN

-90 HDFSSSEQ
+90 HDYSSSEQ

-112 SYEYIFD
+112 SYEYMLD
-119 RMHTNHGFDPVQYF
+119 RMHTNHGLDPLQYF

-138 ESESIH
+138 ESENIH
-144 PYRSLNTNFDWEF
+144 PYRSLNTNFNWEF
-157 LGPNNLTSGFEHNQG
+157 LGPTNLTNGTKHHQG
-172 RIDCFATTSS
+172 RIDCFTTTSTT
-182 NPGVICYAGSPTSGI
+182 PGVLCYAGSPTSGI
-197 WKTTDSGANWSN
+197 WKTTDAGANWSN
-209 VTDNDIPMAVGCQDI
+209 ITDGQIPMAVGCQDLAI
-224 VVDPTNDNIIYAS
+224 DPTNDNIIYAS
-237 IGLNGGMENI
+237 IGMNSGSDNI
-247 HDIAYYGLGIYKSTD
+247 HDISYYGLGIYKSVDAGNT
-262 GGSSWQPTG
+262 WLPTG
-271 LNFGTQV
+271 LSFTNEI

-284 KIEINPNNTNQQY
+284 KIKINPINPSQQY

-304 FRTNDAWNTYEIIF
+304 FRTKDAWITYEIIF
-318 GVNAL
+318 GVNAF
-323 TIADALDQAVNTSTQ
+323 TTVDALDQSVNTSTQ

-345 TQSCAF
+345 TQSCAY

-359 DVNLNNWNEVIICS
+359 DVNRYNWNEVIVCS
-373 AGQQSYSLPSNNG
+373 AGQESYSIGTDG

-392 HPAEVWQSSNAQ
+392 HPAEVWHSINAETAISN
-404 ASNANTVNWNFVS
+404 SVNWVFVS

-423 PSNSSVSEIVNAD
+423 PSNNSVSEILNVS
-436 FSLFNEWA
+436 FSNFNGGLFYSLE
-444 FLAITKKFDSPPV
+444 KKFGNAQSR
-457 YNQISL
+457 I
-463 FKQVS
+463 FKKSGSTWNLLPNTNLGVS
-468 SGNWSLISN
+468 I
-477 TVPPLGSS
+477 S

-492 CSPNFQNIIY
+492 CSPSDANTIY
-502 LGGRYFSKYNFITN
+502 AGGLNLQKYNLNTN
-516 QLLSIPPLPDYQ
+516 MPSDVSNTSGYSIHAD
-528 IHDDVRNIKVFEG
+528 IRNLAVYTNG
-541 SNSSSEFVFVC
+541 ASSGDLIFVC
-552 EDGGISRLLSSNV
+552 DDGGISKVINSST
-565 DISATNFN
+565 DFSATNFN
-573 GTGLNVTQIYG
+573 GSGLDVTQLYG
-584 FDIYQPYLPF
+584 FDIYQPNQPF
-594 FTGGTQ
+594 FTGGAQ
-600 DNSVVYFKNGS
+600 DNSEVYFKNTS
-611 FYKAL
+611 FYKGL
-616 GGDRYDGIL
+616 DSDRYDGIL
-625 HYQVFP
+625 HYEAFP
-631 DYFFSKN
+631 EFLFTKY
-638 QGAPDIFNGLNLCQV
+638 QGDQDNMYSLDTYEVDLNG
-653 NLNVNNTFQNT
+653 NNTFQWFPSPVNM
-664 NYSGPLNTF
+664 GTF
-673 KARWN
+673 KARWD

-686 DPNYAFVGGIGKVG
+686 DPNFAFVGGEKKVG
-700 KLKFTPSPIFSE
+700 KLQFTPTPIFTE
-712 LVVDSLAS
+712 LVVDPLAS
-720 SPIRALKVSK
+720 TAIRALKVSK

-737 VVNEGAYWDSPAEKK
+737 VANEGAYWSGAAEKK

-791 PQNPGK
+791 PQNPGV
-797 IYIGLNGSEVISA
+797 IYIGLNGSELSTV
-810 NPLKRFF
+810 NPTKRFF
-817 ELNLN
+817 ELNLD
-822 LSLND
+822 LTLND
-827 QDMIDNA
+827 QDLIANA
-834 IVINLSAGLPR
+834 TVTNLSSGLPR

-870 YCDLTSSTPVWVN
+870 YCDLTSSNPVWVN

-929 TEDSQISIPTLA
+929 TEDSQVSIPTLA
-941 NHSIVVEPGVVFTV
+941 NQSIVVEPGVVFTV

-970 PGGKLIV
+970 PGGKLVV

-991 DGVEVRGHFN
+991 EGVEVRGQSN
-1001 LSQTPA
+1001 LSQTA
-1007 NQGVVELKNNA
+1007 TNQGVVELKNNA
-1018 RINHEKCGIR
+1018 RINHAKCGIR
-1028 TAEVLIGEDSWEYNW
+1028 TAEVLVGEDTWEYNW
-1043 NSTGGIIKAENS
+1043 NSTGGIIRCDNS

-1063 VEFLSYSNLQMSNG
+1063 VEFLSYNNIHNNNSQPNEYNNLSRF
-1077 QTEEENNVSY
+1077 NN
-1087 FSGCRFLVDEELF
+1087 CRFLVDEELP
-1100 GISSLNCRISL
+1100 GISSLNCRVSL
-1111 FEVDGVKFTNS
+1111 FEVDGVHFTNN
-1122 EFEIAQTSLY
+1122 EFEIAQTSPY
-1132 SQSNAGSGIYSLASS
+1132 SQSTAGSGIYSLASS
-1147 PIVRSACIC
+1147 PIVSSTCNC
-1156 TPNTFN
+1156 PLNTFN

-1177 SSDYTHPSLFRNF
+1177 NSDYTHPSLFRNF

-1229 YRNKFIIPDLHL
+1229 YRNKFIIPEIQNH
-1241 IEQCAGLFLGKC
+1241 EHCAGVFLGKC

-1261 VFEGEANSQYN
+1261 AFAGEANLQYN

-1315 LQLLCGKY
+1315 LQLLCGQY
-1323 SKVTWSNSVVPNLGQ
+1323 SNVTWSNSVVPHSGES
-1338 TFAEIAID
+1338 FAEIAID
-1346 QGHQTYPQITA
+1346 QGHQTYPQVTS

-1384 CNIIKYHAHDSNS
+1384 CNIIMYHAHDSNS
-1397 NSAVVPDNLTSNVLV
+1397 NSAVVPDNITNNLLV
-1412 DENNIPFTSRWNACP
+1412 DESNVPFTSRLNACP

-1465 TGAVVGFIS
+1465 TGAVVAFIS
-1474 NPNNSSALIRENL
+1474 NLNNSSALIRENL

-1492 YLSVTALDTLLDRT
+1492 YLSVTALDTLLDRS

-1525 PVVLKRI
+1525 PVLLKRI
-1532 NNEIALPS
+1532 NDEVALPI
-1540 YFLGLINEYQDG
+1540 YFLGLINEYQEG
-1552 GNERLQKEIMLKAAN
+1552 GNERLQKETMIQAAN
-1567 INKNRAFGKLMELEV
+1567 INKNRAFEKLMELEV

-1596 LFETNNDISESS
+1596 LFETNNDISEST

-1647 EISNNGGYAS
+1647 EISNAGGYAL
-1657 ADSSQQ
+1657 ADSIQQ
-1663 QVLQSLLN
+1663 QALQSLLN
-1671 SEESIRMQVKSALEL
+1671 SVESTRIHVKSTLEL
-1686 ITKEPF
+1686 MTKEPY
-1692 ECEFVYPEIPK
+1692 ECEFIYPEIPK
-1703 SKVNRMEEEPTRISL
+1703 SKVNRMEEKLTSIPL
-1718 LEVYPNPVSE
+1718 LEVYPNPVNE
-1728 DFTVGFVLPSDQRN
+1728 DFTVGFVLPADQRN

-1754 INQIDLSKDNGIHYL
+1754 IEQVDLSKDNGIHYL
-1769 NARNWQSGLYILDLI
+1769 NARNWQSGLYILDLF
-1784 VNGKVVESKS
+1784 VNGKVVDSKS
-1794 IVVKH
+1794 IIVKH

>member
-1 MKNSKHLIFWEIL
+1 MGMS
-14 ISIGEL
+14 
-20 CVIESTRKCVLLAF
+20 AQ
-34 IKRFCLAENYSPVF
+34 A
-48 SNQINVL
+48 
-55 MKRFLSSLIAILFV
+55 
-69 ATTNGQQLDFTN
+69 QQLDFSN

-112 SYEYIFD
+112 SYEYMFD
-119 RMHTNHGFDPVQYF
+119 RMHTKHGLDPVQYF

-138 ESESIH
+138 ESESVH
-144 PYRSLNTNFDWEF
+144 AYRSLNTNFDWEF
-157 LGPNNLTSGFEHNQG
+157 IGPTNLTSNYTHHQG

-197 WKTTDSGANWSN
+197 WRTTDSGANWSN
-209 VTDNDIPMAVGCQDI
+209 VTDGQIPMAVGCQDI
-224 VVDPTNDNIIYAS
+224 VIDPNDDNIIYAS
-237 IGLNGGMENI
+237 IGLSGGMENI
-247 HDIAYYGLGIYKSTD
+247 HDIAYYGLGIYKSID
-262 GGSSWQPTG
+262 GGSSWQPTS
-271 LNFGTQV
+271 LDFGTQV

-284 KIEINPNNTNQQY
+284 KIEINPNNSNQQY

-318 GVNAL
+318 GVNAF
-323 TIADALDQAVNTSTQ
+323 TIIDALDQSVNTSTQ

-345 TQSCAF
+345 TQSCAY

-392 HPAEVWQSSNAQ
+392 HPAEVWHSSNAY
-404 ASNANTVNWNFVS
+404 ATNPNSVNWDFVS

-423 PSNSSVSEIVNAD
+423 PSNSPVSEIANVS
-436 FSLFNEWA
+436 FSIFNEGV
-444 FLAITKKFDSPPV
+444 FYSLEKKFGSTLSKIHKKTGL
-457 YNQISL
+457 NWILLSNIA
-463 FKQVS
+463 
-468 SGNWSLISN
+468 SGASER
-477 TVPPLGSS
+477 

-492 CSPNFQNIIY
+492 CSPNIGNYIYIGGTHLRRYDIQTNQFTGIPPTAGYQPHADIRNIIVSQN
-502 LGGRYFSKYNFITN
+502 GN
-516 QLLSIPPLPDYQ
+516 LSEDL
-528 IHDDVRNIKVFEG
+528 VFA
-541 SNSSSEFVFVC
+541 C
-552 EDGGISRLLSSNV
+552 EDGGVSKIISSSQNIAV
-565 DISATNFN
+565 YNFN
-573 GTGLNVTQIYG
+573 GTGLGVTQIYG
-584 FDIYQPYLPF
+584 FDIYQPNIPF
-594 FTGGTQ
+594 LAGGSQ
-600 DNSVVYFKNGS
+600 DNSVVYFKNSS
-611 FYKAL
+611 FYQGL

-625 HYQVFP
+625 HYESFP
-631 DYFFSKN
+631 DYFFTKY
-638 QGAPDIFNGLNLCQV
+638 QGEPDVFNGLNLYQV
-653 NLNVNNTFQNT
+653 NLNANSAFQPASS
-664 NYSGPLNTF
+664 SGPLGAF

-686 DPNYAFVGGIGKVG
+686 DPKYAFVGGIGKVG
-700 KLKFTPSPIFSE
+700 KLKFAPSPIFSE

-737 VVNEGAYWDSPAEKK
+737 VANEGAYWSGAAEKK
-752 LYLTRNGGL
+752 LYITRNGGL
-761 TWLDITTA
+761 TWLDITAA
-769 FNTAPEVNEFL
+769 FNSSSAVDSLL
-780 QFYGINALEID
+780 QYYGINALEID

-797 IYIGLNGSEVISA
+797 IYIGLNGSEVIST

-827 QDMIDNA
+827 QDIIDNA
-834 IVINLSAGLPR
+834 TVVNLSMGLPR
-845 LPINDLQFAPTLGKD
+845 LPINDLQFAPTLEKD
-860 LLAATDIGLF
+860 LFAATDIGLF
-870 YCDLTSSTPVWVN
+870 YCDLTQPQPQWSN
-883 VNPGLPNCVITDI
+883 VNQDLPNCVITDI

-916 SAMSCEPMADLHI
+916 SAMSCAPMADLHI
-929 TEDSQISIPTLA
+929 TANSQITIPTLA

-991 DGVEVRGHFN
+991 EGVEVRGHSN

-1018 RINHEKCGIR
+1018 RINHAKCGIR
-1028 TAEVLIGEDSWEYNW
+1028 TAEVLIGEDTWEYNW

-1063 VEFLSYSNLQMSNG
+1063 VEFLSYSNLQTSNG

-1100 GISSLNCRISL
+1100 GISSLNCRVSL
-1111 FEVDGVKFTNS
+1111 FEVDGVKFVSS
-1122 EFEIAQTSLY
+1122 EFEIAQTSPY

-1147 PIVRSACIC
+1147 PIVRSTCIC
-1156 TPNTFN
+1156 TPNSFN

-1229 YRNKFIIPDLHL
+1229 YRNKFKISDVPGLD
-1241 IEQCAGLFLGKC
+1241 QCAGVFLGKC

-1261 VFEGEANSQYN
+1261 VFMGEVNSHFN

-1287 IYLNDFDHL
+1287 IYLNDFDQL
-1296 KYGIIAE
+1296 EYGIIAE

-1323 SKVTWSNSVVPNLGQ
+1323 SNVTWSNSVVPHSGES
-1338 TFAEIAID
+1338 FAEIAID
-1346 QGHQTYPQITA
+1346 QGHQTYPQVTS

-1372 ASPFSDY
+1372 ATPFSDY

-1397 NSAVVPDNLTSNVLV
+1397 NSAVVPVNITGNVLV

-1465 TGAVVGFIS
+1465 TGAVVSFIS
-1474 NPNNSSALIRENL
+1474 NLANSSALIRENL

-1492 YLSVTALDTLLDRT
+1492 YLSVTALDTLLDRS

-1511 WHLSELLIACSPLD
+1511 WHLSELLIACSPID
-1525 PVVLKRI
+1525 PVLLKRI
-1532 NNEIALPS
+1532 NDEVALPN

-1552 GNERLQKEIMLKAAN
+1552 GNERLQKETMLKAAN

-1582 SSDSIVRNYSELEA
+1582 SSDSIARNYSELEA

-1623 STVYEAYLRD
+1623 SSVYEAYLRD
-1633 TLSAEENALNDIIF
+1633 TLSADENALNDIIF
-1647 EISNNGGYAS
+1647 DISNNGGYAF

-1663 QVLQSLLN
+1663 QELQSLLN

-1686 ITKEPF
+1686 ITKESF

-1703 SKVNRMEEEPTRISL
+1703 SKVNRIEEKLTGISL

-1754 INQIDLSKDNGIHYL
+1754 IDQIDLSKDNGIHYL

-1784 VNGKVVESKS
+1784 ANGKVVESKS

>member
-1 MKNSKHLIFWEIL
+1 MKL
-14 ISIGEL
+14 
-20 CVIESTRKCVLLAF
+20 
-34 IKRFCLAENYSPVF
+34 
-48 SNQINVL
+48 
-55 MKRFLSSLIAILFV
+55 FLSSLFAILFV

-112 SYEYIFD
+112 SYEYMFD
-119 RMHTNHGFDPVQYF
+119 RMHTNHGLDPVQYF

-157 LGPNNLTSGFEHNQG
+157 LGPTNLTSGYTHHQG

-197 WKTTDSGANWSN
+197 WRTTDSGANWNN
-209 VTDNDIPMAVGCQDI
+209 VTDGQIPMAVGCQDI

-271 LNFGTQV
+271 LNFGTHV

-284 KIEINPNNTNQQY
+284 KIEINPNNSNQQY

-323 TIADALDQAVNTSTQ
+323 STIDALDQSVNTSTQ
-338 TALTSHL
+338 SALTSHL
-345 TQSCAF
+345 TQSCAY

-392 HPAEVWQSSNAQ
+392 HPAEVWHSSNAH
-404 ASNANTVNWNFVS
+404 ASNSNTVNWDFVS

-423 PSNSSVSEIVNAD
+423 PSNSSVSEIVNVS
-436 FSLFNEWA
+436 FSIFNEGV
-444 FLAITKKFDSPPV
+444 FYSVEKKFDSTLTK
-457 YNQISL
+457 IH
-463 FKQVS
+463 KKE
-468 SGNWSLISN
+468 GNTWNLLSNLISGAD
-477 TVPPLGSS
+477 VS

-492 CSPNFQNIIY
+492 CSPNIGNYIY
-502 LGGRYFSKYNFITN
+502 LGGTYLKRYNIQTN
-516 QLLSIPPLPDYQ
+516 QYAGFPATAGYQ
-528 IHDDVRNIKVFEG
+528 LHVDIRNIQVLPNEDLSEDLVFA
-541 SNSSSEFVFVC
+541 C
-552 EDGGISRLLSSNV
+552 EDGGVSKIISSSQNIAV
-565 DISATNFN
+565 YNFN
-573 GTGLNVTQIYG
+573 GAGLDITQIYG
-584 FDIYQPYLPF
+584 FDIYQPNIPF
-594 FTGGTQ
+594 LTGGTQ
-600 DNSVVYFKNGS
+600 DNNVVYLKSNNFHN
-611 FYKAL
+611 AL
-616 GGDRYDGIL
+616 TGDRYDGVL
-625 HYQVFP
+625 HYTINPDFLFTKDQGSNSQYSLDVNQV
-631 DYFFSKN
+631 D
-638 QGAPDIFNGLNLCQV
+638 LNISNSIAYASNPALMD
-653 NLNVNNTFQNT
+653 
-664 NYSGPLNTF
+664 TF

-686 DPNYAFVGGIGKVG
+686 DPNFAFVGGEGKVG
-700 KLKFTPSPIFSE
+700 KLQFTPIPLFSE
-712 LVVDSLAS
+712 LLVDSLAS

-737 VVNEGAYWDSPAEKK
+737 VANEGAYWNSPSEKK
-752 LYLTRNGGL
+752 LYITRNGGL
-761 TWLDITTA
+761 TWLDITAA
-769 FNTAPEVNEFL
+769 FNSSSAVDSLL
-780 QFYGINALEID
+780 QYYGINALEID

-797 IYIGLNGSEVISA
+797 IYIGLNGSEVIST

-827 QDMIDNA
+827 QDIIDNA
-834 IVINLSAGLPR
+834 TVVNLSMGLPR

-870 YCDLTSSTPVWVN
+870 YCDLTQPQPQWSN
-883 VNPGLPNCVITDI
+883 VNQDLPNCVITDI

-929 TEDSQISIPTLA
+929 TANSQITIPTLA
-941 NHSIVVEPGVVFTV
+941 NHSIVVEPGAVLTV

-970 PGGKLIV
+970 PGGKLVV

-991 DGVEVRGHFN
+991 EGVEVRGHSS
-1001 LSQTPA
+1001 LSQAPA

-1018 RINHEKCGIR
+1018 RINHAKCGIR

-1043 NSTGGIIKAENS
+1043 NSTGGIIKCDNS

-1063 VEFLSYSNLQMSNG
+1063 VEFLSYNNIHNNSQPIEYNNLSRF
-1077 QTEEENNVSY
+1077 NN
-1087 FSGCRFLVDEELF
+1087 CRFLVDEQLP
-1100 GISSLNCRISL
+1100 GISSLNCRVSL
-1111 FEVDGVKFTNS
+1111 FEIDGVHFTNS
-1122 EFEIAQTSLY
+1122 EFEIAQTSPY
-1132 SQSNAGSGIYSLASS
+1132 SQNNAGSGIYSLASS
-1147 PIVRSACIC
+1147 PIVSSTCNC
-1156 TPNTFN
+1156 PLNSFN
-1162 EGNPSDITAQTLFTT
+1162 EGDPSDITAQTLFTL

-1203 NPVIRNSVFQDNQY
+1203 NPVIRHSVFQDNQY

-1229 YRNKFIIPDLHL
+1229 YRNKFIIPEIQNHDH
-1241 IEQCAGLFLGKC
+1241 CAGVFLGKC

-1261 VFEGEANSQYN
+1261 AFAGEANLQYN

-1323 SKVTWSNSVVPNLGQ
+1323 SYVTWSNSVVPHSGES
-1338 TFAEIAID
+1338 FAEIAVE
-1346 QGHQTYPQITA
+1346 QGHQTYPQVTS

-1384 CNIIKYHAHDSNS
+1384 CTIIKYHAHDSNS
-1397 NSAVVPDNLTSNVLV
+1397 NSAVVPDNITSNVLV

-1465 TGAVVGFIS
+1465 TGAVVSFIS
-1474 NPNNSSALIRENL
+1474 NLANSSALIRENL

-1525 PVVLKRI
+1525 PVLLKRI

-1552 GNERLQKEIMLKAAN
+1552 GNERLQKETAIKAAN
-1567 INKNRAFGKLMELEV
+1567 INKNRAFGKLLELEL
-1582 SSDSIVRNYSELEA
+1582 SNDTLVRNYSEMEA
-1596 LFETNNDISESS
+1596 LFEANNDLSESA

-1623 STVYEAYLRD
+1623 SPVYEAYMRD

-1647 EISNNGGYAS
+1647 EISNNGGYAF
-1657 ADSSQQ
+1657 ADSTQQ
-1663 QVLQSLLN
+1663 QALQSLLN
-1671 SEESIRMQVKSALEL
+1671 SEESIRMQVKSAFEL

-1703 SKVNRMEEEPTRISL
+1703 SKVNRMEEKPQNISL

-1742 SALNIYNNLGQL
+1742 STLNIYNNLGQL
-1754 INQIDLSKDNGIHYL
+1754 IDQIDLSKDNGIHYL

>member
-1 MKNSKHLIFWEIL
+1 
-14 ISIGEL
+14 
-20 CVIESTRKCVLLAF
+20 
-34 IKRFCLAENYSPVF
+34 
-48 SNQINVL
+48 
-55 MKRFLSSLIAILFV
+55 MKRFLSSLIAILFL

-112 SYEYIFD
+112 SYEYMFD

-138 ESESIH
+138 ESEIIH

-157 LGPNNLTSGFEHNQG
+157 LGPTNLTSGTQHNQG

-197 WKTTDSGANWSN
+197 WKTIDSGANWSN
-209 VTDNDIPMAVGCQDI
+209 VTDYNIPMAVGCQDI

-345 TQSCAF
+345 TQSCAY

-373 AGQQSYSLPSNNG
+373 AGQQSYSLTSDDG
-386 LNLYKY
+386 LNVYKY
-392 HPAEVWQSSNAQ
+392 HPAEVWHSSNAY
-404 ASNANTVNWNFVS
+404 ATNSNNVNWDFIS

-423 PSNSSVSEIVNAD
+423 PSNSSVSEILNVSFSNLNGGLFYSLEKKFVNAQTRI
-436 FSLFNEWA
+436 S
-444 FLAITKKFDSPPV
+444 KKVGPLW
-457 YNQISL
+457 IL
-463 FKQVS
+463 
-468 SGNWSLISN
+468 LSN
-477 TVPPLGSS
+477 INLEVGVS

-492 CSPNFQNIIY
+492 CSPNDADIIY
-502 LGGRYFSKYNFITN
+502 AGGLTFRKYNISTN
-516 QLLSIPPLPDYQ
+516 LTNPVSNTTGFSIHVDIRDLS
-528 IHDDVRNIKVFEG
+528 VF
-541 SNSSSEFVFVC
+541 SNGTSQGDLVFVC
-552 EDGGISRLLSSNV
+552 EDGGVSKVINSSTSF
-565 DISATNFN
+565 SATNFN
-573 GTGLNVTQIYG
+573 GTGLGVTQIYG
-584 FDIYQPYLPF
+584 FDIYQPNQPF

-600 DNSVVYFKNGS
+600 DNSVVYFKSNS

-625 HYQVFP
+625 HYEANP
-631 DYFFSKN
+631 DFLFTKDQGGANYQDNLDVSDVTLNANNSITGTFSP
-638 QGAPDIFNGLNLCQV
+638 GIM
-653 NLNVNNTFQNT
+653 
-664 NYSGPLNTF
+664 NTF

-686 DPNYAFVGGIGKVG
+686 DPNFAFVGGEKKVG
-700 KLKFTPSPIFSE
+700 KLQFTPIPLFSE

-720 SPIRALKVSK
+720 APIRALKVSK

-737 VVNEGAYWDSPAEKK
+737 VANEGAYWNSPSEKK
-752 LYLTRNGGL
+752 LYITRNGGL

-769 FNTAPEVNEFL
+769 FNSAPEVNSFL

-797 IYIGLNGSEVISA
+797 IYIGLNGTEDTSVNTI
-810 NPLKRFF
+810 KRFF

-834 IVINLSAGLPR
+834 IVTNLSSGLPR

-870 YCDLTSSTPVWVN
+870 YCDLTQPQPQWSN
-883 VNPGLPNCVITDI
+883 VNQDLPNCVITDI

-916 SAMSCEPMADLHI
+916 SVMSCEPMADLHI
-929 TEDSQISIPTLA
+929 IEDSQISIPTLA

-955 TSTLSFVEN
+955 NSTLSFVEN

-991 DGVEVRGHFN
+991 EGVEVRGHSN

-1018 RINHEKCGIR
+1018 RINHAKCGIR
-1028 TAEVLIGEDSWEYNW
+1028 TAEVVIGDETWGYNW
-1043 NSTGGIIKAENS
+1043 SSTGGIIKAENS

-1063 VEFLSYSNLQMSNG
+1063 VEFLSYNNIHNNNNQSI
-1077 QTEEENNVSY
+1077 EYNNVSK
-1087 FSGCRFLVDEELF
+1087 FSGCRFLVDEELA
-1100 GISSLNCRISL
+1100 GISSLNCRVSL
-1111 FEVDGVKFTNS
+1111 FEVDGVHFTNS
-1122 EFEIAQTSLY
+1122 EFEIAQTSPY
-1132 SQSNAGSGIYSLASS
+1132 SQNIAGSGIYSLASS
-1147 PIVRSACIC
+1147 PIVSSTCNCPLNA
-1156 TPNTFN
+1156 FN

-1177 SSDYTHPSLFRNF
+1177 SSDYSHPSLFRNF

-1229 YRNKFIIPDLHL
+1229 YRNKFKIPDLHL
-1241 IEQCAGLFLGKC
+1241 IEQCAGVFLGKC

-1261 VFEGEANSQYN
+1261 VFEGEENSQYN

-1287 IYLNDFDHL
+1287 IYLNDFDYL

-1323 SKVTWSNSVVPNLGQ
+1323 SNVTWSNSVIPNLGQ

-1397 NSAVVPDNLTSNVLV
+1397 NSAVVPDNITSNVLV

-1552 GNERLQKEIMLKAAN
+1552 GNERLQKETAIKAAN
-1567 INKNRAFGKLMELEV
+1567 INKNRAFGKLLELEL
-1582 SSDSIVRNYSELEA
+1582 SNDTLVRNYSEMEA
-1596 LFETNNDISESS
+1596 LFETNSDMSESV

-1647 EISNNGGYAS
+1647 EISNNGGYAF

-1663 QVLQSLLN
+1663 QALQSLLN

-1692 ECEFVYPEIPK
+1692 ECEFLYPEIPK
-1703 SKVNRMEEEPTRISL
+1703 SKVNRMDEEPNRISL

-1728 DFTVGFVLPSDQRN
+1728 DFTVGFVLPSDQQN
-1742 SALNIYNNLGQL
+1742 SALNIYNSQGQL
-1754 INQIDLSKDNGIHYL
+1754 IDQIDLSKDNGIHYL
-1769 NARNWQSGLYILDLI
+1769 NARNWQAGLYILDLI
-1784 VNGKVVESKS
+1784 VYGKVVESKS
-1794 IVVKH
+1794 VVVKH

>member
-1 MKNSKHLIFWEIL
+1 MKL
-14 ISIGEL
+14 
-20 CVIESTRKCVLLAF
+20 
-34 IKRFCLAENYSPVF
+34 
-48 SNQINVL
+48 
-55 MKRFLSSLIAILFV
+55 FLSNLIAILFV

-112 SYEYIFD
+112 SYEYMFD
-119 RMHTNHGFDPVQYF
+119 RMHTNHGLDPLQYF

-157 LGPNNLTSGFEHNQG
+157 LGPTNLTSGTQHNQG

-247 HDIAYYGLGIYKSTD
+247 HDIAYYGLGIYKSID

-284 KIEINPNNTNQQY
+284 KIEINPNNSNQQY

-323 TIADALDQAVNTSTQ
+323 TTVDALDQAVNTNTQ
-338 TALTSHL
+338 TALTAHL

-373 AGQQSYSLPSNNG
+373 AGQQSYSLISDDG
-386 LNLYKY
+386 LNTYKY
-392 HPAEVWQSSNAQ
+392 HPAEVWHSSNAQ
-404 ASNANTVNWNFVS
+404 ASNANTVSWAFVS

-423 PSNSSVSEIVNAD
+423 PSNNTISEIVNVD
-436 FSLFNEWA
+436 FSPFNEWA
-444 FLAITKKFDSPPV
+444 FLAAEKKFQIQNAPSP
-457 YNQISL
+457 ISL
-463 FKQVS
+463 FKKVNN
-468 SGNWSLISN
+468 GNWILISN
-477 TVPPLGSS
+477 SVPNLGSS

-492 CSPNFQNIIY
+492 CSPSDSNIFYYGGLNF
-502 LGGRYFSKYNFITN
+502 RKYNITTDSSGAVSN
-516 QLLSIPPLPDYQ
+516 TTGFSIHAD
-528 IHDDVRNIKVFEG
+528 IRDITVFTNPNSEG
-541 SNSSSEFVFVC
+541 DLIFVS
-552 EDGGISRLLSSNV
+552 EDGGVSKVIHSSS
-565 DISATNFN
+565 DFSATNFN
-573 GTGLNVTQIYG
+573 GSGLDVTQIYG
-584 FDIYQPYLPF
+584 FDIYQPNIPF
-594 FTGGTQ
+594 LAGGSQ
-600 DNSVVYFKNGS
+600 DNSVVYFKNSS
-611 FYKAL
+611 FYQGL

-625 HYQVFP
+625 HYESFP
-631 DYFFSKN
+631 DYFFTKY
-638 QGAPDIFNGLNLCQV
+638 QGAPDEFNGLNLYQI
-653 NLNVNNTFQNT
+653 NLNVNITFQNT

-737 VVNEGAYWDSPAEKK
+737 VANEGAYWDSPAEKK
-752 LYLTRNGGL
+752 LYITRNGGL
-761 TWLDITTA
+761 TWSDITTA
-769 FNTAPEVNEFL
+769 FNSAPEVNSFL

-797 IYIGLNGSEVISA
+797 IYIGLNGTEDASVNTI
-810 NPLKRFF
+810 KRFF
-817 ELNLN
+817 ELNLD

-834 IVINLSAGLPR
+834 IVTNLSSGLPR
-845 LPINDLQFAPTLGKD
+845 LPINDLQFAPTLGKE

-883 VNPGLPNCVITDI
+883 VNPGLPTCVITDI

-941 NHSIVVEPGVVFTV
+941 NHSIVVDPGVVFTV

-991 DGVEVRGHFN
+991 EGVEVRGQSN

-1018 RINHEKCGIR
+1018 RINHAKCGIR
-1028 TAEVLIGEDSWEYNW
+1028 TAEVVIGDETWGYNW
-1043 NSTGGIIKAENS
+1043 SSTGGIIKAENS

-1063 VEFLSYSNLQMSNG
+1063 VEFLSYNNIHNNNNQSI
-1077 QTEEENNVSY
+1077 EYNNVSK
-1087 FSGCRFLVDEELF
+1087 FSGCRFLVDEYF
-1100 GISSLNCRISL
+1100 DGISSLNCRVSL
-1111 FEVDGVKFTNS
+1111 FEVDGVHFTNS
-1122 EFEIAQTSLY
+1122 EFEIAQTSPY
-1132 SQSNAGSGIYSLASS
+1132 SQNIAGSGIYSLASS
-1147 PIVRSACIC
+1147 PIVSSTCNC
-1156 TPNTFN
+1156 PLNVFN
-1162 EGNPSDITAQTLFTT
+1162 EGDPSDITAQTLFTT

-1190 KYGIRLSGDGGIQ
+1190 KYGIRISGDGGIQ

-1229 YRNKFIIPDLHL
+1229 YRNKFKIPDLHL
-1241 IEQCAGLFLGKC
+1241 IEQCAGVFLGKC

-1261 VFEGEANSQYN
+1261 VFEGEENSQYN

-1287 IYLNDFDHL
+1287 IYLNDFDYL

-1323 SKVTWSNSVVPNLGQ
+1323 SNVTWSNSVIPNLGQ

-1397 NSAVVPDNLTSNVLV
+1397 NSAVVPDNITSNVLV

-1552 GNERLQKEIMLKAAN
+1552 GNERLQKETAIKAAN
-1567 INKNRAFGKLMELEV
+1567 INKNRAFGKLLELEL
-1582 SSDSIVRNYSELEA
+1582 SNDTLVRNYSEMEA
-1596 LFETNNDISESS
+1596 LFETNNDLSESA

-1647 EISNNGGYAS
+1647 EISVNGGYAF

-1686 ITKEPF
+1686 ITKESF
-1692 ECEFVYPEIPK
+1692 ECEFLYPEIPK
-1703 SKVNRMEEEPTRISL
+1703 SKVNRMDEEPNRISL

-1728 DFTVGFVLPSDQRN
+1728 DFTVGFVLPSDQQN
-1742 SALNIYNNLGQL
+1742 SALNIYNSQGQL
-1754 INQIDLSKDNGIHYL
+1754 IDQIDLSKDNGVHYL

-1794 IVVKH
+1794 VVVKH